1 MVRKTTIRV
10 LTNLILNDM
19 VKVKGQISELAVCLE
34 DKEAHIRSLTQLF
47 FTELGKKANAIYN
60 VLPDIIS
67 HLSDPDTGRSS
78 EEFQSIM
85 KYLFE
90 FVEKD
95 KQAESLVEKLCHR
108 FRATRTDRQWHYLS
122 FCLSLLQYSEK
133 SLKQLSD
140 NLVCYHDK
148 MADNTVYEN
157 FNLIIE
163 KCRKTIKFD
172 HKELV
177 DEFEVK
183 VKVCH
188 GRGGEG
194 EEAPTE
200 EILLKMKNLLSK
212 NPAPKATRN
221 RKPKAEKEDQD
232 DKEDLKDRS
241 QRTTR
246 KKVRAKLPSTSDEE
260 DDLKLPEI
268 DNDSD
273 SDLDVFAPKTKRKG
287 RKARA

>member
-1 MVRKTTIRV
+1 
-10 LTNLILNDM
+10 
-19 VKVKGQISELAVCLE
+19 
-34 DKEAHIRSLTQLF
+34 
-47 FTELGKKANAIYN
+47 
-60 VLPDIIS
+60 
-67 HLSDPDTGRSS
+67 
-78 EEFQSIM
+78 
-85 KYLFE
+85 
-90 FVEKD
+90 
-95 KQAESLVEKLCHR
+95 
-108 FRATRTDRQWHYLS
+108 
-122 FCLSLLQYSEK
+122 
-133 SLKQLSD
+133 
-140 NLVCYHDK
+140 

-163 KCRKTIKFD
+163 KCRKNIKFD

-200 EILLKMKNLLSK
+200 EILLQMKNLLTK
-212 NPAPKATRN
+212 GPAPKATRN
-221 RKPKAEKEDQD
+221 RKKVEKEDKE
-232 DKEDLKDRS
+232 DKEDIKS

-246 KKVRAKLPSTSDEE
+246 KKVRAKLPSTSDDE

-273 SDLDVFAPKTKRKG
+273 SDLDVFAPKTKRRGRKG
-287 RKARA
+287 RA